1 MMSETELY
9 GDKVQCKCGGWHLHP
24 CGTAKGAASWRS
36 HQDTQQHNHHGG
48 KKQTRHVAR
57 FDAEEE
63 AARNLARNQ
72 RSYAYGGGGYMNDG
86 NAATA
91 AATAGAAT
99 AAATA
104 AATVAPTAAAAD
116 TELVTTLTLGE

>member
-86 NAATA
+86 NANGGGYGGGYGSGYGGGSGGAT
-91 AATAGAAT
+91 GS
-99 AAATA
+99 
-104 AATVAPTAAAAD
+104 
-116 TELVTTLTLGE
+116 GSGY

>member
-86 NAATA
+86 NANGGGYGGGYGSGYGGGYGGAT
-91 AATAGAAT
+91 GS
-99 AAATA
+99 
-104 AATVAPTAAAAD
+104 
-116 TELVTTLTLGE
+116 GSGY